1 MRLTRISHRVLS
13 LTAVA
18 ALAVAGC
25 TGDEGEP
32 VDTSTG
38 SAASNETTEADEAT
52 GPGGTITLAGVQQTH
67 PSGSTVAVTAIT
79 VDDAG
84 HILIDAEALVAG
96 ERHAY
101 LNSYRIVLVD
111 DLGNVYEFV
120 DPVANANIDIA
131 QDHEADLTLA
141 FVGPIDPGAT
151 RVSLGIN
158 ANYDGTLRS
167 PDEEYAN
174 TLTPVF
180 TFEGLPLPGVGLDDE
195 AAGPDDEVG
204 LVLPEAAT
212 DVTGV
217 VHEGPAQVR
226 VEVTRIKVEP
236 SLVTVTV
243 SAHNTGDREKT
254 LIQRP
259 PELRAELDG
268 ESLGDRNP
276 FEFVGLTTADGE
288 VDRLT
293 LGPGDEAFGEFAF
306 RGVVPPEATGLRLGF
321 QVLLVELDRGAPSTE
336 ENQFGSPA
344 VVFRGLP
351 LPEKAAEVSG
361 DGDAGG
367 NGDGEDR

>member
-1 MRLTRISHRVLS
+1 MHQHRRSRYALS

-18 ALAVAGC
+18 AIAVAGC
-25 TGDEGEP
+25 TGENGEP
-32 VDTSTG
+32 VAGATEG
-38 SAASNETTEADEAT
+38 AATTEEPEAS
-52 GPGGTITLAGVQQTH
+52 GPAGRIEFAGVQQTH
-67 PSGSTVAVTAIT
+67 PSGTTVAVTAIT
-79 VDDAG
+79 VDAAG
-84 HILIDAEALVAG
+84 HILIDIEALVAG
-96 ERHAY
+96 RRDAR
-101 LNSYRIVLVD
+101 LGSWRTVLLD
-111 DLGNVYEFV
+111 DLGNSYEFV
-120 DPVANANIDIA
+120 APIANTHLDIA
-131 QDHEADLTLA
+131 RDHEAEITLA
-141 FVGPIDPGAT
+141 FVGPIDPDAT
-151 RVSLGIN
+151 RVSLGLN
-158 ANYDGTLRS
+158 GNYDGTLRA
-167 PDEEYAN
+167 PDEEFAN

-180 TFEGLPLPGVGLDDE
+180 AFEGLALPGVGLDDE

-204 LVLPEAAT
+204 LVLPEAEI

-243 SAHNTGDREKT
+243 SAHNTGDREKN

-306 RGVVPPEATGLRLGF
+306 RGVVPTEATSLRLGF

-336 ENQFGSPA
+336 ENEFGSPA

-361 DGDAGG
+361 DSDSGG
-367 NGDGEDR
+367 NGEGEDR